1 MKIDILTIFPD
12 FFRGP
17 LDYGI
22 VRRARETGLVEINIH
37 DLRAFT
43 KDKHRTVDD
52 RPFGG
57 GEGMVLKPEPI
68 FECLESFGDVASRE
82 VRLSA
87 GAKQSV
93 ILLSAQGRRL
103 DQTLAAELS
112 ALDRIVLICGR
123 YEGVDE
129 RISEHLA
136 DRELSIGDY
145 VLSGGE
151 LGAAV
156 IVETVTRLIPG
167 AVGNQAS
174 TRQESFTDVR
184 SEDARTESFTV
195 GAQLAGDGPSS
206 TCVSGGLLDYPHYT
220 RPADFRGMAVPEVLV
235 NGNHDQ
241 IRSWRRKTALAK
253 TLRNR
258 PDLLERVALTA
269 VDKEL
274 LAQIKLDQIKL
285 VQGTTDGDGASP
297 VSTKDLSAK
306 DHGKS

>member
-22 VRRARETGLVEINIH
+22 VRRARETGLVEIGIH
-37 DLRAFT
+37 DLRNFT

-68 FECLESFGDVASRE
+68 FECLESLGGIAATTERRSGDT
-82 VRLSA
+82 
-87 GAKQSV
+87 GQSV

-103 DQTLAAELS
+103 DQRLAGKLS
-112 ALDRIVLICGR
+112 ALERMVLVCGR

-136 DRELSIGDY
+136 DREISVGDY

-156 IVETVTRLIPG
+156 IVDTVTRLIPG
-167 AVGNQAS
+167 AVGNAAS
-174 TRQESFTDVR
+174 TRQESFTV
-184 SEDARTESFTV
+184 SARTEF
-195 GAQLAGDGPSS
+195 AGEGCAEKRVRVTLSEPPSS

-220 RPADFRGMAVPEVLV
+220 RPADFRGMTVPEVLV
-235 NGNHDQ
+235 NGNHDE
-241 IRSWRRKTALAK
+241 IRRWRRKTALAK

-258 PDLLERVALTA
+258 PDLLEGVALSEE
-269 VDKEL
+269 DREL
-274 LAQIKLDQIKL
+274 LAVVKRED
-285 VQGTTDGDGASP
+285 
-297 VSTKDLSAK
+297 SAR
-306 DHGKS
+306 S

>member
-22 VRRARETGLVEINIH
+22 VRRARETGLVEVSIH

-68 FECLESFGDVASRE
+68 FECLESFGDIASRE
-82 VRLSA
+82 LRLKP
-87 GAKQSV
+87 GVKQSV
-93 ILLSAQGRRL
+93 ILLSAQGRTL
-103 DQTLAAELS
+103 DQKLAAELS

-136 DRELSIGDY
+136 DREVSIGDY

-156 IVETVTRLIPG
+156 IVDTVTRLIPG
-167 AVGNQAS
+167 AVGNQNS
-174 TRQESFTDVR
+174 TRQESFTER
-184 SEDARTESFTV
+184 ITGQAELT
-195 GAQLAGDGPSS
+195 GNGPSS

-220 RPADFRGMAVPEVLV
+220 RPADFRGMVVPEVLV

-258 PDLLERVALTA
+258 PDLLERVALSA
-269 VDKEL
+269 EDEEL
-274 LAQIKLDQIKL
+274 LAQIKR
-285 VQGTTDGDGASP
+285 VQTDEEIC
-297 VSTKDLSAK
+297 
-306 DHGKS
+306 